1 MRRHVAESSKRHLMP
16 LPKHPDLDD
25 DAGGK
30 RARGKR
36 HKEEERPLHVASEPT
51 TLERKYELKNDL
63 ASTTSRIDAL
73 VADYDRSDAILAG
86 GAPLVGPEERKYVES
101 ILSDSAA
108 TKRSLKNALLDVSE
122 WQRTM
127 TDARLVETV
136 EAEAEV
142 AQLQKSMRSGW
153 DLLTEAHTHSKKT
166 LGMLEKAVTKAK
178 EDGAKAA
185 TDAMEKSKNSGDLRK
200 TGAARH
206 ARELK
211 GLQAEVEKLTH
222 QLAIAHDGIARA
234 DAHGESMAKMARD
247 AKDSAQTIKEEY
259 GHELDQLNAL
269 VANFQQADRI
279 AHLGWRDAQAKAAL
293 DEIQDLSNSKDSPAE
308 LKRELDDHR
317 KQLGDVES
325 ELRSNKGVL
334 STVQHEL
341 ETLKVKD
348 KKPKKGAH
356 AKPEKMTTDLLHGDD
371 PPLQELQKAL
381 LKEIG
386 RGCEPDVLKELTTKI
401 GSAAAATEKRAKK
414 AEADAEKAKN
424 AAPAVVA
431 APAPAADAP
440 DLSWDLDRARET
452 IADLEQ
458 QLGMKT
464 SELEFVKDK
473 RAKERAEYAKKKPAE
488 DAAPSVTKE
497 EVAALEGERDAL
509 QAQVEAAQTKL
520 ADLAK
525 KAEFKVAELKRLDD
539 RKKTAEAAVERLNG
553 EQADLMATQEKTQDA
568 TARMQKKLEDARKAG
583 KKEAPKEEV
592 KAEAPLELQ
601 IDDQGSVA
609 SSVSLDNGS
618 PGKKKNPEALA
629 YSQAM
634 DALVSVMPRAAKE
647 SEIPN
652 FKGSDLGRFPL
663 VMPEPVREAVLAGYK
678 EKIKTEKA
686 EAKAIAKAEMLSS
699 LESNRGDPRAS
710 RAIKN
715 NARASAANWR
725 NIRATAK
732 MGRGTVNAR
741 STQQNLGYGYS
752 PTSEFKKKQRERQP
766 PKDRSPDRGSPPPK
780 DPEPTTR
787 EKKKREMVG
796 YKKKDRTPKVNP
808 YAKAAKE
815 KEERAAARKDAR
827 RGSPRRGDGSGG
839 SGDEGAPSSDSG
851 DERPGA
857 PLDPAEAKRKA
868 EALKERRRKDR
879 ERVQELKREEREKRR
894 ERKNRKRADEGL
906 PPIESVD
913 DDDDDDEEDF
923 DDSYPESY
931 AGSEP
936 DEPFVRPSEVF
947 GSSRLQ
953 TNASWDDV
961 VGEDRLSNRGAFR
974 EETPEHY
981 GGRLTNSFDE
991 YEDEDDDSF
1000 VEIDEEDEVEKILN
1014 TYLKPAEQRHA
1025 HVQQRRSS
1033 LCGRDL
1039 AKIHEDYHANDG
1051 ANLEEDDHEDLH
1063 HAIVND
1069 DDHAFVH
1076 GQIEEIYAARVKA
1089 DLDAVKEKL
1098 AKTEGELDAERQEKL
1113 ELATKSA
1120 EQAREIAELNLF
1132 LKKAEK
1138 LLVEVRKRDA
1148 SDPSKGQPKEG
1159 FGSHRANQQE
1169 DAHRR
1174 AMEETINMANAMKK
1188 SKVHQ
1193 AAATVK
1199 SLIRMEGP
1207 AAEHLVAEQIDGQVS
1222 EEDVKKERSKSFK
1235 DIGKKMTNSRSLL
1248 KKFAG
1253 KKKKKAE
1260 DVPEEEAPE
1269 DGDDDAPGEA
1279 GPTRLGNRNRFLGKK
1294 AKNAKALDVPE
1305 PIPGS
1310 PSKADGAAA
1319 SPVQPD
1325 DPPPYDDPDAAIDPA
1340 TGDPEGFFIPVDDEG
1355 NAIPGVAPVRWGDPT
1370 GPKYG
1375 SDNTHVRYVRV
1386 SSLPQVEGERPKS
1399 VGRPFFAF
1407 EYAEALQRSSAAR
1420 AGRPPSAAT
1429 PPNAS
1434 EQAALD
1440 APTEAAEPPREAAAA
1455 APPEPEVR
1463 VVEKQTVRLMK
1474 DPAAELEIRRLQKE
1488 LEQMH
1493 KAAAQSMAALSRK
1506 TGVNV
1511 AAALEASKHVF
1522 KEERVRGDAAKKD
1535 VAAKVVEIVADRAG
1549 IEAADR
1555 DEIAELIVLHDYVEG
1570 VEAVVE
1576 NVKSGVDAAKATRVS
1591 RAKDGRRVSVAAR
1604 PGSMKQVPAAPEPR
1618 DTAGAEAP
1626 PVEDAVAAAEPPK
1639 EKVIEAHEV
1648 ARRDPEEDPTEPQI
1662 LAPRVSHKAGEEL
1675 HHLAQGQDM
1684 INVSVD
1690 IGNRGP
1696 RGMSAADKATIA
1708 KLESHVALLRECM
1721 EKQQAAML
1729 AAAMTRFDRPPKSKW
1744 ANLHKLMA
1752 EVQIDDDDD
1761 DDDDDRAELKDV
1773 DQSAVARFASQI
1785 EGFQMAN
1792 RTEPT
1797 QAAAGDLEIT
1807 GHKSKHIDE
1816 EGDDEPIPLNSILE
1830 ELRRSKFTRPQK
1842 ETSKQDAA
1850 LADAGR
1856 ELAAVRDALI
1866 NDMREGLHEQLGRMP
1881 ATAART
1887 AKLFDKQANALEH
1900 LHKDLADDAEHEAP
1914 IEEYHAEAVDAED
1927 AAWDVVD
1934 EQRAELTA
1942 SKLTLKQALNRS
1954 RMAITT
1960 ANRLRKMKK
1969 FQDMDPESRGSL
1981 KFTDAERT
1989 ILADDAAEKQGK
2001 AMEIAAGTVEQM
2013 MTGVTSLEAGDPEEL
2028 DDDEERELVYQAFNP
2043 LTAKKVRAKAKKLA
2057 AKTGVV
2063 EAPDGHV
2070 DVDEETMKHLR
2081 EHENAR
2087 IQAQLK
2093 QLRSIIPKEDGGDT
2107 TDADSVQLHLNQLS
2121 ALALAAGVNPQAVAQ
2136 LNPYAAAPAPKKKK
2150 LKLNFTPLH
2159 TDAPQTARKDEPPE
2173 VIEPD
2178 DEYEEA
2184 EETTVNVD
2192 RMVNQLFDIADG
2204 GLDDIGEDEEEDF
2217 AYEGFGQPI
2226 SVNAMSSSIV
2236 GHVARLSAPS
2246 VDGAEK
2252 AAEEFF
2258 ERAAQNEVSRLE
2270 EALERARVKAEESLR
2285 DDVIEEEDEDDEPEE
2300 EDDDG
2305 PLPRESTRSVRE
2317 LMRKGKKKS
2326 PKEIRQEQ
2334 EMKKL
2339 QKELVDARLQ
2349 LERLNEDKRARGTRA
2364 AAGAAAA
2371 MQGYRRSGRK
2381 QGSLKTAGF
2390 SFGRPPADA
2399 SGETTVV
2406 YRDPRLDD
2414 IKTYDGVLQSM
2425 LSEIRSNVNAESDA
2439 SERAAADA
2447 QANRATTSRMSKYG
2461 ANIESQ
2467 LNELAAVMAERQNVL
2482 ASVMRG
2488 APPAMPTRIIKVGA
2502 KKKKGRNSAK
2512 GFKGFVPPGAML
2524 PGQDN
2529 GRQSMKADAP
2539 HEEPPPT
2546 AAPPPEPGAAP
2557 DEGGAFMTPGD
2568 VGSLKEQA
2576 IKMAMAT
2583 LKKQMPDFD
2592 KDMAAFVEQATEQ
2605 MLAVVSAQTAE
2616 LEKREIA
2623 VEQALARANEA
2634 TRLREEAHGHVE
2646 TKKAHEVAKIRYVTD
2661 QVTTAKTLLERGQ
2674 LDESVD
2680 FLEKVSPPVPE
2691 PLPEMKPIPHVR
2703 KKEGPAFGNNLMQQ
2717 VTEQLRPGSPAA
2729 APQLQVRKRT
2739 TRVTNAVG
2747 AVVAVDTA
2755 ARPHLEFASLEHLLD
2770 ELHTSAMDNW
2780 ASGGD
2785 GAPSRPNTQ
2794 ERRRR
2799 AEARRKRE
2807 EGATAEIR
2815 EFSDRLRRQ
2824 RSSIREEYQ
2833 HHVDERVEAF
2843 VKNEMHE
2850 NGAEAKR
2857 IANEIKQQ
2865 IAKAQH
2871 DKVRLSTDQV
2881 ADGLAAHL
2889 DELGSEAADDVARR
2903 VTAVAHDADAMEK
2916 LLFDEMNSVS
2926 SKNAF
2931 SIKKKQRRAEAADE
2945 EDDDDDD
2952 PDSDFKRNFD
2962 RQMSLRFKDRSRES
2976 VRDGPV
2982 GRVVSRLG
2990 KDARLG
2996 TAYDAQLAAAMAEI
3010 AGDIAERWGV
3020 ADASKCADLVA
3031 KTVEDMVAYAR
3042 RSRANASAGS
3052 IVVSRL
3058 GEAVAS
3064 EINAFTK
3071 DQRSGADL
3079 TDADIEGIVSLVDE
3093 ALAAKMVHREVHQ
3106 ESAAQQ
3112 VIKYISGDISDN
3124 MSTQIRNLVASELAS
3139 MAQQIGTSIAR
3150 QLGADAQTTANVG
3163 KIISSHVKDNGRK
3176 GKGGVGVVIVDQ
3188 LRTIIDTQRRATEL
3202 MLQQRPQERVL
3213 VAGRSPT
3220 ASPEPPRE
3228 PAPHEFAPIRDDDG
3242 AAASPGKHA
3251 KKPKSPKKHHHSKK
3265 PEDPAAPDAADD
3277 DEAAASSDSDDEA
3290 APPAVQEDEEFEET
3304 LTAVLAAVGDEEE
3317 PTLAVSSKALGGL
3330 EVEHESLVS
3339 LKEELLTLQR
3349 AHERAQAQTPDAA
3362 VDDDVREEVL
3372 VKLEVVNER
3381 LATVEEVRD
3390 EITGSIKGWGI
3401 DALVVARHENDKLAR
3416 KAKAM
3421 AGWLAAVGNDG
3432 GNDAYKTYEGTSR
3445 AMAREIDARGGW
3457 RAALTLSDGSLNEDI
3472 DPTVWPP
3479 ADAFK
3484 IMEQL
3489 MLYYKEEVNA
3499 QANAKFDA
3507 EDELL
3512 ELRKKVKEQTQ
3523 ELEDKGAKLTKA
3535 QASMKQ
3541 LAKGGKPRKSMFEAA
3556 ASSNAVMHEGKMI
3569 DADQVGADDFDVDA
3583 FLKRP
3588 EGMADGRMTLDHL
3601 NKWQDERVAAASLR
3615 VEVAKVLSLV
3625 LGSPMA
3631 LLVQRPMPDVDLD
3644 PINKFKDDMKR
3655 TAFGKKQLGNKASLF
3670 DADAIAEKSVDS
3682 SQYTLGIHAAR
3693 KEKKAETSL
3702 RLRNAPAKAP
3712 VLLEDPLDVGPGPV
3726 EPPPDP
3732 KPGEAPPANTYADE
3746 IAVHYGPRNME
3757 KAQSLLETVRRG
3769 MRGMKG
3775 YDGSEKDNERVHRTV
3790 VGALNKDKG
3799 DVTTLREI
3807 LDRVVRREKE
3817 QRSQID
3823 LLEREVRVIVRSQV
3837 ENQRRVDALEA
3848 AYESESASDVVA
3860 NLRAEIRSCHE
3871 DAERSE
3877 ATIASLQ
3884 ETLAETNADDGQLER
3899 LEYMMAK
3906 YRDVAEIHGAL
3917 LPQYAAVDEELEAV
3931 RTMSRLRKFKAG
3943 ERDPLEAKA
3952 GQLQDRKDELEHRL
3966 LVIFREVQEVEK
3978 LMVRLYEKVEAAT
3991 QFVFSGSS
3999 YRGMLVWASD
4009 KEERRLNR
4017 APSPRLAA
4025 AARAA
4030 AAPVRS
4036 LLDPLPIVPKSVSDP
4051 LESAFGRGAGL
4062 LPPPPGVARPRD
4074 APPTQKTQPG
4084 RVESYRSL
4092 ANLAAKVTTK
4102 PRRDP
4107 EEDAAQVLNEATL
4120 KLKYNVM
4127 AGLEDRHKLRPLR
4140 NLPSTSIKRFQSRTG

>member
-1 MRRHVAESSKRHLMP
+1 
-16 LPKHPDLDD
+16 
-25 DAGGK
+25 
-30 RARGKR
+30 
-36 HKEEERPLHVASEPT
+36 
-51 TLERKYELKNDL
+51 
-63 ASTTSRIDAL
+63 
-73 VADYDRSDAILAG
+73 
-86 GAPLVGPEERKYVES
+86 
-101 ILSDSAA
+101 
-108 TKRSLKNALLDVSE
+108 
-122 WQRTM
+122 M

-211 GLQAEVEKLTH
+211 GLQAE
-222 QLAIAHDGIARA
+222 
-234 DAHGESMAKMARD
+234 
-247 AKDSAQTIKEEY
+247 TIKEEY

-308 LKRELDDHR
+308 LKRPRAAVR
-317 KQLGDVES
+317 KSNLQPDFNLGDVES

-341 ETLKVKD
+341 DTLKVKD

-401 GSAAAATEKRAKK
+401 GSAAAATEKREK

-464 SELEFVKDK
+464 SELEF
-473 RAKERAEYAKKKPAE
+473 
-488 DAAPSVTKE
+488 
-497 EVAALEGERDAL
+497 
-509 QAQVEAAQTKL
+509 
-520 ADLAK
+520 
-525 KAEFKVAELKRLDD
+525 
-539 RKKTAEAAVERLNG
+539 
-553 EQADLMATQEKTQDA
+553 
-568 TARMQKKLEDARKAG
+568 
-583 KKEAPKEEV
+583 
-592 KAEAPLELQ
+592 

-634 DALVSVMPRAAKE
+634 DALVS
-647 SEIPN
+647 
-652 FKGSDLGRFPL
+652 

-815 KEERAAARKDAR
+815 KEERAAARRTRAAGR
-827 RGSPRRGDGSGG
+827 RGGGSGG
-839 SGDEGAPSSDSG
+839 SAT
-851 DERPGA
+851 
-857 PLDPAEAKRKA
+857 
-868 EALKERRRKDR
+868 RRRR
-879 ERVQELKREEREKRR
+879 T
-894 ERKNRKRADEGL
+894 RATSG
-906 PPIESVD
+906 PSVD

-1294 AKNAKALDVPE
+1294 AKNARRSACRAH
-1305 PIPGS
+1305 PGS

-1340 TGDPEGFFIPVDDEG
+1340 TGDPEVLHPRRRRGQRD
-1355 NAIPGVAPVRWGDPT
+1355 PGVAPVRWGDPT

-1407 EYAEALQRSSAAR
+1407 EYAEAFQRSPRSTRPSRRRASDPTSRDGDGAR
-1420 AGRPPSAAT
+1420 AGTVDASRVDGGGVVDGGVAPRRRRRGARRGAGRGRGGAGARGRRAARRQRRRGAGVAERPRRAVRRRGSAPSERAPSEQAAAEAEASRASTAAASDASERAALT
-1429 PPNAS
+1429 PRASRATAAASEAS

-1511 AAALEASKHVF
+1511 
-1522 KEERVRGDAAKKD
+1522 
-1535 VAAKVVEIVADRAG
+1535 VEIVADRAG

-1591 RAKDGRRVSVAAR
+1591 APGRRRVCRGR
-1604 PGSMKQVPAAPEPR
+1604 PAGSMKQVPAAPEPR
-1618 DTAGAEAP
+1618 ETAGAEAP

-1648 ARRDPEEDPTEPQI
+1648 AHRDPEEDPTEPQI

-1696 RGMSAADKATIA
+1696 RGMSAADEATIA
-1708 KLESHVALLRECM
+1708 KLESHVAQLRECM
-1721 EKQQAAML
+1721 EKQRDAML
-1729 AAAMTRFDRPPKSKW
+1729 AAAMTRFDQPPKSKW

-1752 EVQIDDDDD
+1752 EVQIDSDDD
-1761 DDDDDRAELKDV
+1761 DDDDDRAELEEV

-1785 EGFQMAN
+1785 KGFQMAN

-1900 LHKDLADDAEHEAP
+1900 LHKDLADDAARGAH
-1914 IEEYHAEAVDAED
+1914 
-1927 AAWDVVD
+1927 
-1934 EQRAELTA
+1934 RG
-1942 SKLTLKQALNRS
+1942 ALNRS

-2001 AMEIAAGTVEQM
+2001 AMEIAAGTAEQM
-2013 MTGVTSLEAGDPEEL
+2013 MTGVTSLEAGDPEA
-2028 DDDEERELVYQAFNP
+2028 RRRRGGLVYQAFNP

-2107 TDADSVQLHLNQLS
+2107 TDADNVQLHLNQLS

-2236 GHVARLSAPS
+2236 GHAALSAPS

-2305 PLPRESTRSVRE
+2305 PLPRESTRS
-2317 LMRKGKKKS
+2317 
-2326 PKEIRQEQ
+2326 
-2334 EMKKL
+2334 
-2339 QKELVDARLQ
+2339 
-2349 LERLNEDKRARGTRA
+2349 LERLNEDKRARGMRA

-2390 SFGRPPADA
+2390 VRPAAGA

-2439 SERAAADA
+2439 SERAA
-2447 QANRATTSRMSKYG
+2447 
-2461 ANIESQ
+2461 
-2467 LNELAAVMAERQNVL
+2467 
-2482 ASVMRG
+2482 
-2488 APPAMPTRIIKVGA
+2488 
-2502 KKKKGRNSAK
+2502 
-2512 GFKGFVPPGAML
+2512 
-2524 PGQDN
+2524 
-2529 GRQSMKADAP
+2529 
-2539 HEEPPPT
+2539 
-2546 AAPPPEPGAAP
+2546 
-2557 DEGGAFMTPGD
+2557 
-2568 VGSLKEQA
+2568 
-2576 IKMAMAT
+2576 
-2583 LKKQMPDFD
+2583 
-2592 KDMAAFVEQATEQ
+2592 
-2605 MLAVVSAQTAE
+2605 
-2616 LEKREIA
+2616 
-2623 VEQALARANEA
+2623 
-2634 TRLREEAHGHVE
+2634 
-2646 TKKAHEVAKIRYVTD
+2646 
-2661 QVTTAKTLLERGQ
+2661 
-2674 LDESVD
+2674 
-2680 FLEKVSPPVPE
+2680 
-2691 PLPEMKPIPHVR
+2691 
-2703 KKEGPAFGNNLMQQ
+2703 
-2717 VTEQLRPGSPAA
+2717 
-2729 APQLQVRKRT
+2729 
-2739 TRVTNAVG
+2739 
-2747 AVVAVDTA
+2747 
-2755 ARPHLEFASLEHLLD
+2755 
-2770 ELHTSAMDNW
+2770 
-2780 ASGGD
+2780 
-2785 GAPSRPNTQ
+2785 
-2794 ERRRR
+2794 
-2799 AEARRKRE
+2799 
-2807 EGATAEIR
+2807 
-2815 EFSDRLRRQ
+2815 
-2824 RSSIREEYQ
+2824 
-2833 HHVDERVEAF
+2833 
-2843 VKNEMHE
+2843 
-2850 NGAEAKR
+2850 
-2857 IANEIKQQ
+2857 
-2865 IAKAQH
+2865 
-2871 DKVRLSTDQV
+2871 
-2881 ADGLAAHL
+2881 
-2889 DELGSEAADDVARR
+2889 
-2903 VTAVAHDADAMEK
+2903 
-2916 LLFDEMNSVS
+2916 
-2926 SKNAF
+2926 
-2931 SIKKKQRRAEAADE
+2931 
-2945 EDDDDDD
+2945 
-2952 PDSDFKRNFD
+2952 
-2962 RQMSLRFKDRSRES
+2962 
-2976 VRDGPV
+2976 
-2982 GRVVSRLG
+2982 
-2990 KDARLG
+2990 
-2996 TAYDAQLAAAMAEI
+2996 
-3010 AGDIAERWGV
+3010 
-3020 ADASKCADLVA
+3020 
-3031 KTVEDMVAYAR
+3031 
-3042 RSRANASAGS
+3042 
-3052 IVVSRL
+3052 
-3058 GEAVAS
+3058 
-3064 EINAFTK
+3064 
-3071 DQRSGADL
+3071 
-3079 TDADIEGIVSLVDE
+3079 
-3093 ALAAKMVHREVHQ
+3093 
-3106 ESAAQQ
+3106 
-3112 VIKYISGDISDN
+3112 
-3124 MSTQIRNLVASELAS
+3124 
-3139 MAQQIGTSIAR
+3139 
-3150 QLGADAQTTANVG
+3150 
-3163 KIISSHVKDNGRK
+3163 
-3176 GKGGVGVVIVDQ
+3176 
-3188 LRTIIDTQRRATEL
+3188 
-3202 MLQQRPQERVL
+3202 
-3213 VAGRSPT
+3213 
-3220 ASPEPPRE
+3220 
-3228 PAPHEFAPIRDDDG
+3228 
-3242 AAASPGKHA
+3242 
-3251 KKPKSPKKHHHSKK
+3251 
-3265 PEDPAAPDAADD
+3265 
-3277 DEAAASSDSDDEA
+3277 
-3290 APPAVQEDEEFEET
+3290 
-3304 LTAVLAAVGDEEE
+3304 
-3317 PTLAVSSKALGGL
+3317 
-3330 EVEHESLVS
+3330 
-3339 LKEELLTLQR
+3339 
-3349 AHERAQAQTPDAA
+3349 
-3362 VDDDVREEVL
+3362 
-3372 VKLEVVNER
+3372 
-3381 LATVEEVRD
+3381 
-3390 EITGSIKGWGI
+3390 
-3401 DALVVARHENDKLAR
+3401 
-3416 KAKAM
+3416 
-3421 AGWLAAVGNDG
+3421 
-3432 GNDAYKTYEGTSR
+3432 
-3445 AMAREIDARGGW
+3445 
-3457 RAALTLSDGSLNEDI
+3457 
-3472 DPTVWPP
+3472 
-3479 ADAFK
+3479 
-3484 IMEQL
+3484 
-3489 MLYYKEEVNA
+3489 
-3499 QANAKFDA
+3499 
-3507 EDELL
+3507 
-3512 ELRKKVKEQTQ
+3512 
-3523 ELEDKGAKLTKA
+3523 
-3535 QASMKQ
+3535 
-3541 LAKGGKPRKSMFEAA
+3541 
-3556 ASSNAVMHEGKMI
+3556 
-3569 DADQVGADDFDVDA
+3569 
-3583 FLKRP
+3583 
-3588 EGMADGRMTLDHL
+3588 
-3601 NKWQDERVAAASLR
+3601 
-3615 VEVAKVLSLV
+3615 
-3625 LGSPMA
+3625 
-3631 LLVQRPMPDVDLD
+3631 
-3644 PINKFKDDMKR
+3644 
-3655 TAFGKKQLGNKASLF
+3655 
-3670 DADAIAEKSVDS
+3670 
-3682 SQYTLGIHAAR
+3682 
-3693 KEKKAETSL
+3693 
-3702 RLRNAPAKAP
+3702 
-3712 VLLEDPLDVGPGPV
+3712 
-3726 EPPPDP
+3726 
-3732 KPGEAPPANTYADE
+3732 
-3746 IAVHYGPRNME
+3746 
-3757 KAQSLLETVRRG
+3757 
-3769 MRGMKG
+3769 
-3775 YDGSEKDNERVHRTV
+3775 
-3790 VGALNKDKG
+3790 
-3799 DVTTLREI
+3799 
-3807 LDRVVRREKE
+3807 
-3817 QRSQID
+3817 
-3823 LLEREVRVIVRSQV
+3823 
-3837 ENQRRVDALEA
+3837 
-3848 AYESESASDVVA
+3848 
-3860 NLRAEIRSCHE
+3860 
-3871 DAERSE
+3871 
-3877 ATIASLQ
+3877 
-3884 ETLAETNADDGQLER
+3884 
-3899 LEYMMAK
+3899 
-3906 YRDVAEIHGAL
+3906 
-3917 LPQYAAVDEELEAV
+3917 
-3931 RTMSRLRKFKAG
+3931 
-3943 ERDPLEAKA
+3943 
-3952 GQLQDRKDELEHRL
+3952 
-3966 LVIFREVQEVEK
+3966 
-3978 LMVRLYEKVEAAT
+3978 
-3991 QFVFSGSS
+3991 
-3999 YRGMLVWASD
+3999 
-4009 KEERRLNR
+4009 
-4017 APSPRLAA
+4017 
-4025 AARAA
+4025 
-4030 AAPVRS
+4030 
-4036 LLDPLPIVPKSVSDP
+4036 
-4051 LESAFGRGAGL
+4051 
-4062 LPPPPGVARPRD
+4062 
-4074 APPTQKTQPG
+4074 
-4084 RVESYRSL
+4084 
-4092 ANLAAKVTTK
+4092 
-4102 PRRDP
+4102 
-4107 EEDAAQVLNEATL
+4107 
-4120 KLKYNVM
+4120 
-4127 AGLEDRHKLRPLR
+4127 
-4140 NLPSTSIKRFQSRTG
+4140 

>member
-308 LKRELDDHR
+308 LKRVRE
-317 KQLGDVES
+317 QLCANQIFNPTS
-325 ELRSNKGVL
+325 MPRR
-334 STVQHEL
+334 T
-341 ETLKVKD
+341 
-348 KKPKKGAH
+348 
-356 AKPEKMTTDLLHGDD
+356 
-371 PPLQELQKAL
+371 
-381 LKEIG
+381 
-386 RGCEPDVLKELTTKI
+386 
-401 GSAAAATEKRAKK
+401 
-414 AEADAEKAKN
+414 EKAKN

-464 SELEFVKDK
+464 SELEFV
-473 RAKERAEYAKKKPAE
+473 RTSAERAEYAKKKPAE

-634 DALVSVMPRAAKE
+634 DALVSVMP
-647 SEIPN
+647 
-652 FKGSDLGRFPL
+652 
-663 VMPEPVREAVLAGYK
+663 EPVREAVLAGYK

-732 MGRGTVNAR
+732 MGRGT
-741 STQQNLGYGYS
+741 
-752 PTSEFKKKQRERQP
+752 
-766 PKDRSPDRGSPPPK
+766 
-780 DPEPTTR
+780 
-787 EKKKREMVG
+787 KKKREMVG

-815 KEERAAARKDAR
+815 KEERAAARKDAPR
-827 RGSPRRGDGSGG
+827 VAAPRRRLRRLGD
-839 SGDEGAPSSDSG
+839 GAPSSDSG

-857 PLDPAEAKRKA
+857 EARGGRSA
-868 EALKERRRKDR
+868 ASGRTGS
-879 ERVQELKREEREKRR
+879 
-894 ERKNRKRADEGL
+894 AGEGL

-931 AGSEP
+931 AGSEA

-974 EETPEHY
+974 EETPEHD

-1000 VEIDEEDEVEKILN
+1000 VEIDEEDE
-1014 TYLKPAEQRHA
+1014 
-1025 HVQQRRSS
+1025 QRRSS

-1120 EQAREIAELNLF
+1120 EQAREIAELNL
-1132 LKKAEK
+1132 
-1138 LLVEVRKRDA
+1138 
-1148 SDPSKGQPKEG
+1148 
-1159 FGSHRANQQE
+1159 
-1169 DAHRR
+1169 
-1174 AMEETINMANAMKK
+1174 
-1188 SKVHQ
+1188 
-1193 AAATVK
+1193 
-1199 SLIRMEGP
+1199 GP

-1260 DVPEEEAPE
+1260 D
-1269 DGDDDAPGEA
+1269 
-1279 GPTRLGNRNRFLGKK
+1279 
-1294 AKNAKALDVPE
+1294 
-1305 PIPGS
+1305 
-1310 PSKADGAAA
+1310 ADGAAA

-1407 EYAEALQRSSAAR
+1407 EYAEALQRSSAR
-1420 AGRPPSAAT
+1420 RRPSAAT
-1429 PPNAS
+1429 PPNAAGRAPTPSEALNAGGATGAAKGGVTLEDGGDSEEALLKPKTPGTVAGGLSKAESSLTLEDSSRVSVVDGASAAKAAEHAPEPPPGSDPTSRDDGRRRAPGTVDASRASTAAASSTAASLHGDDAEAPAAAPDAVAAAPAPRAAAAPAARAALGAAAEAEASRASTAAASGRGAGGARRRGGEPSTAAASEAS

-1522 KEERVRGDAAKKD
+1522 KEEKVRGDAAKKD

-1618 DTAGAEAP
+1618 ETAGAEAP
-1626 PVEDAVAAAEPPK
+1626 PVEDVPAAAEPPK

-1648 ARRDPEEDPTEPQI
+1648 AHRDPEEDPTEPQI
-1662 LAPRVSHKAGEEL
+1662 LAPHVSHKAGEEL

-1708 KLESHVALLRECM
+1708 KLESHVAQLRACM
-1721 EKQQAAML
+1721 EKQQEAML
-1729 AAAMTRFDRPPKSKW
+1729 AAAMTRFDQPPKSKW

-1752 EVQIDDDDD
+1752 EVQIDSDDDD
-1761 DDDDDRAELKDV
+1761 DDDDDRAELKEV

-1842 ETSKQDAA
+1842 ETRSRGRRRRGPRARGRA
-1850 LADAGR
+1850 RRADQRHARGPPR
-1856 ELAAVRDALI
+1856 
-1866 NDMREGLHEQLGRMP
+1866 
-1881 ATAART
+1881 AARPH
-1887 AKLFDKQANALEH
+1887 ARDGRADRALRQAGERRAPPR
-1900 LHKDLADDAEHEAP
+1900 DLADDAEHEAP

-2013 MTGVTSLEAGDPEEL
+2013 MTG
-2028 DDDEERELVYQAFNP
+2028 AFNP

-2107 TDADSVQLHLNQLS
+2107 TDADNVQLHLNQLS

-2258 ERAAQNEVSRLE
+2258 ERAAQNE
-2270 EALERARVKAEESLR
+2270 AEESLR

-2349 LERLNEDKRARGTRA
+2349 LERLNEDKRARGMRA

-2529 GRQSMKADAP
+2529 GRQSMKADA
-2539 HEEPPPT
+2539 H
-2546 AAPPPEPGAAP
+2546 
-2557 DEGGAFMTPGD
+2557 
-2568 VGSLKEQA
+2568 
-2576 IKMAMAT
+2576 
-2583 LKKQMPDFD
+2583 
-2592 KDMAAFVEQATEQ
+2592 
-2605 MLAVVSAQTAE
+2605 
-2616 LEKREIA
+2616 
-2623 VEQALARANEA
+2623 
-2634 TRLREEAHGHVE
+2634 TRSR
-2646 TKKAHEVAKIRYVTD
+2646 R
-2661 QVTTAKTLLERGQ
+2661 
-2674 LDESVD
+2674 
-2680 FLEKVSPPVPE
+2680 
-2691 PLPEMKPIPHVR
+2691 
-2703 KKEGPAFGNNLMQQ
+2703 
-2717 VTEQLRPGSPAA
+2717 RP
-2729 APQLQVRKRT
+2729 
-2739 TRVTNAVG
+2739 
-2747 AVVAVDTA
+2747 
-2755 ARPHLEFASLEHLLD
+2755 
-2770 ELHTSAMDNW
+2770 
-2780 ASGGD
+2780 
-2785 GAPSRPNTQ
+2785 
-2794 ERRRR
+2794 RRRR
-2799 AEARRKRE
+2799 RSPARR
-2807 EGATAEIR
+2807 
-2815 EFSDRLRRQ
+2815 
-2824 RSSIREEYQ
+2824 
-2833 HHVDERVEAF
+2833 
-2843 VKNEMHE
+2843 
-2850 NGAEAKR
+2850 
-2857 IANEIKQQ
+2857 
-2865 IAKAQH
+2865 
-2871 DKVRLSTDQV
+2871 
-2881 ADGLAAHL
+2881 
-2889 DELGSEAADDVARR
+2889 
-2903 VTAVAHDADAMEK
+2903 
-2916 LLFDEMNSVS
+2916 
-2926 SKNAF
+2926 
-2931 SIKKKQRRAEAADE
+2931 
-2945 EDDDDDD
+2945 
-2952 PDSDFKRNFD
+2952 P
-2962 RQMSLRFKDRSRES
+2962 
-2976 VRDGPV
+2976 
-2982 GRVVSRLG
+2982 
-2990 KDARLG
+2990 
-2996 TAYDAQLAAAMAEI
+2996 
-3010 AGDIAERWGV
+3010 
-3020 ADASKCADLVA
+3020 
-3031 KTVEDMVAYAR
+3031 
-3042 RSRANASAGS
+3042 
-3052 IVVSRL
+3052 
-3058 GEAVAS
+3058 
-3064 EINAFTK
+3064 
-3071 DQRSGADL
+3071 
-3079 TDADIEGIVSLVDE
+3079 
-3093 ALAAKMVHREVHQ
+3093 
-3106 ESAAQQ
+3106 
-3112 VIKYISGDISDN
+3112 
-3124 MSTQIRNLVASELAS
+3124 
-3139 MAQQIGTSIAR
+3139 
-3150 QLGADAQTTANVG
+3150 
-3163 KIISSHVKDNGRK
+3163 
-3176 GKGGVGVVIVDQ
+3176 
-3188 LRTIIDTQRRATEL
+3188 
-3202 MLQQRPQERVL
+3202 
-3213 VAGRSPT
+3213 
-3220 ASPEPPRE
+3220 
-3228 PAPHEFAPIRDDDG
+3228 
-3242 AAASPGKHA
+3242 
-3251 KKPKSPKKHHHSKK
+3251 
-3265 PEDPAAPDAADD
+3265 
-3277 DEAAASSDSDDEA
+3277 
-3290 APPAVQEDEEFEET
+3290 
-3304 LTAVLAAVGDEEE
+3304 
-3317 PTLAVSSKALGGL
+3317 
-3330 EVEHESLVS
+3330 
-3339 LKEELLTLQR
+3339 
-3349 AHERAQAQTPDAA
+3349 
-3362 VDDDVREEVL
+3362 
-3372 VKLEVVNER
+3372 
-3381 LATVEEVRD
+3381 
-3390 EITGSIKGWGI
+3390 
-3401 DALVVARHENDKLAR
+3401 
-3416 KAKAM
+3416 
-3421 AGWLAAVGNDG
+3421 
-3432 GNDAYKTYEGTSR
+3432 
-3445 AMAREIDARGGW
+3445 
-3457 RAALTLSDGSLNEDI
+3457 
-3472 DPTVWPP
+3472 
-3479 ADAFK
+3479 
-3484 IMEQL
+3484 
-3489 MLYYKEEVNA
+3489 
-3499 QANAKFDA
+3499 
-3507 EDELL
+3507 
-3512 ELRKKVKEQTQ
+3512 
-3523 ELEDKGAKLTKA
+3523 TKA
-3535 QASMKQ
+3535 
-3541 LAKGGKPRKSMFEAA
+3541 
-3556 ASSNAVMHEGKMI
+3556 
-3569 DADQVGADDFDVDA
+3569 
-3583 FLKRP
+3583 
-3588 EGMADGRMTLDHL
+3588 
-3601 NKWQDERVAAASLR
+3601 
-3615 VEVAKVLSLV
+3615 
-3625 LGSPMA
+3625 
-3631 LLVQRPMPDVDLD
+3631 
-3644 PINKFKDDMKR
+3644 
-3655 TAFGKKQLGNKASLF
+3655 
-3670 DADAIAEKSVDS
+3670 
-3682 SQYTLGIHAAR
+3682 AR
-3693 KEKKAETSL
+3693 S
-3702 RLRNAPAKAP
+3702 
-3712 VLLEDPLDVGPGPV
+3712 
-3726 EPPPDP
+3726 
-3732 KPGEAPPANTYADE
+3732 
-3746 IAVHYGPRNME
+3746 
-3757 KAQSLLETVRRG
+3757 
-3769 MRGMKG
+3769 
-3775 YDGSEKDNERVHRTV
+3775 
-3790 VGALNKDKG
+3790 
-3799 DVTTLREI
+3799 
-3807 LDRVVRREKE
+3807 
-3817 QRSQID
+3817 
-3823 LLEREVRVIVRSQV
+3823 
-3837 ENQRRVDALEA
+3837 
-3848 AYESESASDVVA
+3848 
-3860 NLRAEIRSCHE
+3860 
-3871 DAERSE
+3871 
-3877 ATIASLQ
+3877 
-3884 ETLAETNADDGQLER
+3884 
-3899 LEYMMAK
+3899 
-3906 YRDVAEIHGAL
+3906 
-3917 LPQYAAVDEELEAV
+3917 
-3931 RTMSRLRKFKAG
+3931 
-3943 ERDPLEAKA
+3943 
-3952 GQLQDRKDELEHRL
+3952 
-3966 LVIFREVQEVEK
+3966 
-3978 LMVRLYEKVEAAT
+3978 
-3991 QFVFSGSS
+3991 
-3999 YRGMLVWASD
+3999 
-4009 KEERRLNR
+4009 
-4017 APSPRLAA
+4017 
-4025 AARAA
+4025 
-4030 AAPVRS
+4030 
-4036 LLDPLPIVPKSVSDP
+4036 
-4051 LESAFGRGAGL
+4051 
-4062 LPPPPGVARPRD
+4062 
-4074 APPTQKTQPG
+4074 
-4084 RVESYRSL
+4084 
-4092 ANLAAKVTTK
+4092 
-4102 PRRDP
+4102 
-4107 EEDAAQVLNEATL
+4107 
-4120 KLKYNVM
+4120 
-4127 AGLEDRHKLRPLR
+4127 
-4140 NLPSTSIKRFQSRTG
+4140 